1 LGFIDR
7 VHDGGDVVSTA
18 PPGLLVF
25 LDVSV
30 RERERERERERD
42 MNDAAELMAG
52 FYTYDKCCKW
62 PVCTL

>member
-1 LGFIDR
+1 M
-7 VHDGGDVVSTA
+7 VSTA